1 MNNPKTQK
9 SLKMGCDCKKKKQ
22 KPKASHKELDKRLE
36 SLSKK
41 LAFLEQKLDLELQE
55 SLYFKDVQ

>member
-1 MNNPKTQK
+1 
-9 SLKMGCDCKKKKQ
+9 MGCDCKKKKQ
-22 KPKASHKELDKRLE
+22 RPKTNNKELNKRLE